1 MPNIVYIA
9 TSIDGYI
16 AKPDGGID
24 WLNEI
29 PNPDGSDYGFA
40 DFMKR
45 IDGILMGRNTYEIVM
60 DFEQWFYPKPVFV
73 LSNTWT
79 ELPGKW
85 AHKAELIKGHTAD
98 AMLAMLQAKG
108 INNIYVD
115 GGKTIQTFLAADKI
129 DEMIITR
136 VPIVLGA
143 GIPLF
148 TSDLPELKFEHVA
161 TDTYHGGLVKSH
173 YLRKR

>member
-1 MPNIVYIA
+1 MANIVYIA

-16 AKPDGGID
+16 AKSDGGID

-29 PNPDGSDYGFA
+29 PNTQGSDYGFG

-45 IDGILMGRNTYEIVM
+45 IDGILMGRSTYEIVM
-60 DFEQWFYPKPVFV
+60 DFETWFYPKPVYV
-73 LSNTWT
+73 LSNSWK

-85 AHKAELIKGHTAD
+85 AHKAQLVKGD
-98 AMLAMLQAKG
+98 ILDVVNQLNQQG
-108 INNIYVD
+108 VLNLYID
-115 GGKTIQTFLAADKI
+115 GGKTIQSLLAADKI

-148 TSDLPELKFEHVA
+148 TPDLPELKFEHTA
-161 TDTYHGGLVKSH
+161 TETYEGGLVKSS
-173 YLRKR
+173 YIRKR

>member
-1 MPNIVYIA
+1 MANIVYIA

-16 AKPDGGID
+16 AKSDGGID

-29 PNPDGSDYGFA
+29 PNPDNSDYGFT
-40 DFMKR
+40 DFMNR
-45 IDGILMGRNTYEIVM
+45 IDGILMGRSTYEIVM
-60 DFEQWFYPKPVFV
+60 DYGVWFYTKPVYV

-85 AHKAELIKGHTAD
+85 AHKAQLIKGDTVEVVKT
-98 AMLAMLQAKG
+98 LNQQG

-115 GGKTIQTFLAADKI
+115 GGKTIQSLLAADMI
-129 DEMIITR
+129 DEMIITLI
-136 VPIVLGA
+136 PIVLGS

-148 TSDLPELKFEHVA
+148 TPDLPELKFEHTGTEV
-161 TDTYHGGLVKSH
+161 YPPGLIKNSFK
-173 YLRKR
+173 RKR

>member
-1 MPNIVYIA
+1 MSNIVYIA

-16 AKPDGGID
+16 AKSDGGID

-29 PNPDGSDYGFA
+29 PNPDNSDYGFF

-45 IDGILMGRNTYEIVM
+45 MDGILMGRSTYEIVM
-60 DFEQWFYPKPVFV
+60 DYEKWFYTKPVFV
-73 LSNTWT
+73 LSNSWN

-85 AHKAELIKGHTAD
+85 AHKAQLVKGDPSEAVKI
-98 AMLAMLQAKG
+98 LNQQG

-115 GGKTIQTFLAADKI
+115 GGKTIQSLLAADMI
-129 DEMIITR
+129 DEMIITLI
-136 VPIVLGA
+136 PIVLGS

-148 TSDLPELKFEHVA
+148 TPNLPELKLEHVG
-161 TDTYHGGLVKSH
+161 TETYYGGLVKNS
-173 YLRKR
+173 YIRK

>member
-1 MPNIVYIA
+1 MANIVYIA

-16 AKPDGGID
+16 AKTDGGID

-29 PNPDGSDYGFA
+29 PNPDGNDYGFFE
-40 DFMKR
+40 FMKR
-45 IDGILMGRNTYEIVM
+45 IDGILMGRSTYEIVM
-60 DFEQWFYPKPVFV
+60 DYEKWFYPKPVYV

-85 AHKAELIKGHTAD
+85 AHKAQLVKGDVIA
-98 AMLAMLQAKG
+98 AVKSLNQQG
-108 INNIYVD
+108 VNNLYVD
-115 GGKTIQTFLAADKI
+115 GGKTIQSLLAADMI

-136 VPIVLGA
+136 VPIVLGT

-148 TSDLPELKFEHVA
+148 TPDLPELKFEH
-161 TDTYHGGLVKSH
+161 TGTETYFGGLVKSS
-173 YLRKR
+173 YIRKR

>member
-1 MPNIVYIA
+1 MLNIVYIA

-16 AKPDGGID
+16 AKIDGGID

-29 PNPDGSDYGFA
+29 PNPDGNDYGFGE
-40 DFMKR
+40 FMKR
-45 IDGILMGRNTYEIVM
+45 IDAVLMGRSTYEIVM
-60 DFEQWFYPKPVFV
+60 GFEQWFYPKPVFV
-73 LSNTWT
+73 LSNSWT

-98 AMLAMLQAKG
+98 EILAALQAKG
-108 INNIYVD
+108 INTIYVD

-136 VPIVLGA
+136 VPILLGA

-148 TSDLPELKFEHVA
+148 TPDLPELKFEHIA
-161 TDTYHGGLVKSH
+161 TETYSGGLVKSH
-173 YLRKR
+173 YVRKR

>member
-16 AKPDGGID
+16 AKSDGGID

-29 PNPDGSDYGFA
+29 PNPDNSDYGFFK
-40 DFMKR
+40 FMER
-45 IDGILMGRNTYEIVM
+45 IDGILMGRSTYEIVM
-60 DFEQWFYPKPVFV
+60 DYPTWFYSKPVFV
-73 LSNTWT
+73 LSNSWT

-85 AHKAELIKGHTAD
+85 AHKAQLVKGEPTKAVKV
-98 AMLAMLQAKG
+98 LNQQG

-115 GGKTIQTFLAADKI
+115 GGKTIQSLLAADMI
-129 DEMIITR
+129 DEMIITLI
-136 VPIVLGA
+136 PIVLGS

-148 TSDLPELKFEHVA
+148 TPNLPELKFEHTA
-161 TDTYHGGLVKSH
+161 TETYTGGLVKNS
-173 YLRKR
+173 YVRKR

>member
-1 MPNIVYIA
+1 MANIVYIA

-16 AKPDGGID
+16 AKSDGGID

-29 PNPDGSDYGFA
+29 PNTTGSDYGFG
-40 DFMKR
+40 DFMNR
-45 IDGILMGRNTYEIVM
+45 IDGILMGRKTYEIVM
-60 DFEQWFYPKPVFV
+60 DFEKWFYPKPVHV
-73 LSNTWT
+73 LSNSLT

-85 AHKAELIKGHTAD
+85 AHKAQLVKGEILEVLEA
-98 AMLAMLQAKG
+98 LNRQG

-115 GGKTIQTFLAADKI
+115 GGKTIQSLLAADRI

-136 VPIVLGA
+136 VPIVLGS

-148 TSDLPELKFEHVA
+148 TSDLPELKFDHTSTE
-161 TDTYHGGLVKSH
+161 TYEGGLVKSC
-173 YLRKR
+173 YKRKR